1 MFNGQN
7 MKSFEQLAQEFDFPG
22 HDLYTFLQLRLC
34 FQRHKEWERNE
45 PTKLDELFMSFTE
58 EQ

>member
-34 FQRHKEWERNE
+34 SQEWERNE